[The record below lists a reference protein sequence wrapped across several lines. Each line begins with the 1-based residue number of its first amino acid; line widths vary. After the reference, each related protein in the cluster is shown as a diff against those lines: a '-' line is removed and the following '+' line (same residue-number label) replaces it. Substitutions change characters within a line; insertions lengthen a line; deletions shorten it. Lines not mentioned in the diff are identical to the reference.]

1 MKNFLR
7 AVRCAWP
14 YRVRLGVSILCA
26 VLAAVFWGL
35 NFTAIYPV
43 LKIIGSNQNL
53 QQWAD
58 GEIAKIRKGI
68 NELEGT
74 LVNLAQEVQR
84 IDKNQPSTW
93 RDDALRKTTNEQA
106 RFEGK
111 LEAARCEL
119 YWYQL

>member
-14 YRVRLGVSILCA
+14 YRVRLGVSVLCA

-43 LKIIGSNQNL
+43 LKIIGSDKNL

-58 GEIAKIRKGI
+58 GEIERVKKDITKLENQLSGLAAK
-68 NELEGT
+68 LESIEKWPPGR
-74 LVNLAQEVQR
+74 L
-84 IDKNQPSTW
+84 
-93 RDDALRKTTNEQA
+93 RDEHLRKTD
-106 RFEGK
+106 RK
-111 LEAARCEL
+111 SVV
-119 YWYQL
+119 

>member
-14 YRVRLGVSILCA
+14 YRVRLGVSVLCA

-43 LKIIGSNQNL
+43 LKVIGSNQNL

-58 GEIAKIRKGI
+58 AEIERIRTKEI
-68 NELEGT
+68 RVVEDKLDALSKELEKIEKAPAGEWKAT
-74 LVNLAQEVQR
+74 
-84 IDKNQPSTW
+84 
-93 RDDALRKTTNEQA
+93 ALRKLTADQA

-111 LEAARCEL
+111 LEAARREL
-119 YWYQL
+119 